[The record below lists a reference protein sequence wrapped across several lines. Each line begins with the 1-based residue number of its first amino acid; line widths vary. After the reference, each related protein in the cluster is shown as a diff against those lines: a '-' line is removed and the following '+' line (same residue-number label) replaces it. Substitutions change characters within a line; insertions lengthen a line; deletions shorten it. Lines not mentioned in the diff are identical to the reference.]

1 VLTFENVYRQ
11 GSVKGLCTQCGVAF
25 DMENFSRRISQKSSE
40 KPFCVVTY
48 GSALTFANIYRQ
60 GSVMGLATQ
69 CGLAVDIENV

>member
-11 GSVKGLCTQCGVAF
+11 GSVKGLSTQCGVAF

-69 CGLAVDIENV
+69 CGLAVEIENV